1 MIRRS
6 PIMFAAILLAVAV
19 EAKVSDWGDVLKQP
33 KEWYASVEA
42 ARIAESVLD
51 YQADSGGWIK
61 NVDMIDPPSEEF
73 LSGDGRNRSTID
85 NNATT
90 TQLSFLARV
99 NDAQASSRWADA
111 IERGIE
117 YLLEAQY
124 ENGGWP
130 QYYPLRK
137 GYYSHV
143 TYNDDAMIRV
153 LRLLR
158 SIEEKQYPWQSVEEE
173 TRLRTVAAV
182 ESGIE
187 CILATQVRVDGQ
199 LTAWCAQHDVETLAP
214 AKARAYEL
222 PSLSGS
228 ESVGITRFLMGIEE
242 PSPRVVAAVEGAVAW
257 MSKVAIPGMRSKR
270 FLDESGQRDRVLEAD
285 PNSDVWARFYEIG
298 GDRPIFVGRS
308 GEIHYDFQKVEQE
321 RRGGYGYYGSWPKDL
336 ISKEYPEW
344 RRRLAAKSAGP
355 VLYLVGDSTM
365 ADKPRPTNPEKGWG
379 QLLREYALLPLRV
392 DNHARNGRSTKSFID
407 EGRWAEV
414 LGRLKADD
422 WVLIQFGHND
432 EKVHKP
438 VVYAEARTAYR
449 DNLLRMIED
458 TRAKGAHAILA
469 TSVARRKWDETGERL
484 VPTHGEYP
492 IVVREIAQQF
502 DVPLLEMEKLTTE
515 LEESKGVEGSKTLH
529 LWFEAGELPIKPDGL
544 SDNTHYSE
552 AGARQVAAL
561 GIAEMRRLQLPIAK
575 HFADA
580 VVALDGSGDW
590 KSVERAI
597 YKAPQKPEGSPRW
610 IIRVKHGEYR
620 ERAYVQRERGN
631 IRLVGDSAETTV
643 LVEGIHANMIGNDGE
658 KIGTFRTPTLQVD
671 GDGFEVHSMTIAN
684 DAGPVGQALAVRV
697 DGDRVVFRN
706 CSFKGWQ
713 DTVFVNRGRQYF
725 ENCYIEGDVDFIFG
739 GAVSVFDRCR
749 IHCLDDGY
757 ITAASTPAEQ
767 RYGLVFIDCR
777 ITGEASAEVYL
788 GRPWRAHGQTS
799 FIRTE
804 MSEVVRPVGWHNW
817 TGPEREKTARYEEF
831 GSFGSGGSQAERVG
845 WAKKLSEDEA
855 VSYQVNQIFSYGETP
870 HLFAPKASD
879 ASRD

>member
-1 MIRRS
+1 MIRPS
-6 PIMFAAILLAVAV
+6 LMMFTAILLVVAV
-19 EAKVSDWGDVLKQP
+19 DAEVTEWDDILKQP
-33 KEWYASVEA
+33 KGWYGTAEA
-42 ARIAESVLD
+42 AEIADSVIA

-61 NVDMIDPPSEEF
+61 NVDMVEPPSEAF
-73 LSGDGRNRSTID
+73 LSGDGKNRSTID
-85 NNATT
+85 NDATT

-99 NDAQASSRWADA
+99 NDAQPHYDLADA

-143 TYNDDAMIRV
+143 TYNDDAMVRV

-158 SIEEKQYPWQSVEEE
+158 SIEEKRYPWQSLDEQ
-173 TRLRTVAAV
+173 TRLRAAAAV
-182 ESGIE
+182 DRGIE
-187 CILATQVRVDGQ
+187 CILATQVRLDGQ
-199 LTAWCAQHDVETLAP
+199 LTAWCAQHDAKTLAP

-222 PSLSGS
+222 ASLSGS
-228 ESVGITRFLMGIEE
+228 ESVGITRFLMGIDD

-257 MSKVAIPGMRSKR
+257 LGKVAIPGMYSKR
-270 FLDESGQRDRVLEAD
+270 IQDESGERDRILEKD
-285 PNSDVWARFYEIG
+285 PKSDLWARFYEIG
-298 GDRPIFVGRS
+298 SERPIFVGRS
-308 GEIHYDFQKVEQE
+308 GEVHYDFQKVEQE
-321 RRGGYGYYGSWPKDL
+321 RRGGYSYYGSWPKDM

-344 RRRLAAKSAGP
+344 RRGLAAKSDGP

-407 EGRWAEV
+407 EGRWIDV
-414 LGRLKADD
+414 VDRLKVDD

-432 EKVHKP
+432 EKVNKP
-438 VVYAEARTAYR
+438 AVYAEARTAYR

-458 TRAKGAHAILA
+458 TRSKGANPILA
-469 TSVARRKWDETGERL
+469 TSVARRKWDEAGKRL

-492 IVVREIAQQF
+492 IVVREIAEQEG
-502 DVPLLEMEKLTTE
+502 VPLLEMERLTTE
-515 LEESKGVEGSKTLH
+515 LEESKGVEGSKKLH
-529 LWFEAGELPIKPDGL
+529 LWFEAGELQIKPEGI

-552 AGARQVAAL
+552 LGARKVAKLA
-561 GIAEMRRLQLPIAK
+561 IAEMRRLQLPIAK

-580 VVALDGSGDW
+580 LVARDGSGDW
-590 KSVERAI
+590 QSVERAI
-597 YKAPQKPEGSPRW
+597 YKAPQKPEGAARW

-631 IRLVGDSAETTV
+631 IRLVGDSPETTV
-643 LVEGIHANMIGNDGE
+643 LVEGIHANMLGNDGK
-658 KIGTFRTPTLQVD
+658 KIGTFRTPTLQID

-684 DAGPVGQALAVRV
+684 DAGPVGQALALRV
-697 DGDRVVFRN
+697 DGDRVVFRD
-706 CSFKGWQ
+706 CAFKGWQ
-713 DTVFVNRGRQYF
+713 DTIFVNRGRQYF

-739 GAVSVFDRCR
+739 GAVSVFERCR

-757 ITAASTPAEQ
+757 ITAASTPAGQ
-767 RYGLVFIDCR
+767 RFGLLFLDCQ
-777 ITGEASAEVYL
+777 ITGEPGSEIYL

-804 MSEVVRPVGWHNW
+804 MSKIVRPEGWHNW

-831 GSFGSGGSQAERVG
+831 GSFGPGGSQEGRVRWG
-845 WAKKLSEDEA
+845 KKLSVDEV
-855 VSYQVNQIFSYGETP
+855 VSYEANQIFSYSETP
-870 HLFAPKASD
+870 QLFAPKEVHVNSD
-879 ASRD
+879 